1 MSKNNSKL
9 AQKLQSDIDSSK
21 PTIISNDDNMS
32 FLKKKYGNK
41 YNDDISDTE
50 DDNVS
55 ISDKKNV
62 NNSDNSVRDN
72 KQNKKPNEYSQEFK
86 QMVVQY
92 IKSDDKIREVNEQ
105 LKEYKA
111 KKKQAEEFI
120 LKELENYDEK
130 AIIVSGSML
139 RKNEQE
145 SKSALKQD
153 IIKDALMN
161 KLNSESEVKKLL
173 ELMDQK
179 RSVVKRVTLKR
190 IIE

>member
-1 MSKNNSKL
+1 MSKSNSKL
-9 AQKLQSDIDSSK
+9 ALKLQSDIESSK
-21 PTIISNDDNMS
+21 PTVISNDDNIS
-32 FLKKKYGNK
+32 FLRRKYGNK

-50 DDNVS
+50 EDNVS

-62 NNSDNSVRDN
+62 NNSDKE
-72 KQNKKPNEYSQEFK
+72 KQNKKANEYSQEFK

-92 IKSDDKIREVNEQ
+92 IKSDDKIREVNDQ
-105 LKEYKA
+105 LKEYKT
-111 KKKQAEEFI
+111 KKKQAEDYI

-161 KLNSESEVKKLL
+161 KLNNETEVKKLL